1 MLSKMP
7 VRWGT
12 IVITLSDS
20 FKGNP
25 RQTFKLLINCMASK
39 ICLSNDILLN
49 SCSTPRSFLRST
61 LYSCEFTLRV
71 MFDRVFCVT
80 LRSLWSTQLLWQ
92 IKLIW
97 SDPSL
102 MECQPFGSSKEEV
115 LREVETLSVLW
126 MHCRFKYAGCLLP
139 FGPRCTRRTCLEN
152 NSFIKQP
159 RVQRVKSLLKFSF
172 SSFEC
177 FKMSF
182 TNTSPSS
189 AYS

>member
-1 MLSKMP
+1 MIFFSPFWWKFISPLFLWR
-7 VRWGT
+7 VT
-12 IVITLSDS
+12 
-20 FKGNP
+20 
-25 RQTFKLLINCMASK
+25 
-39 ICLSNDILLN
+39 N

-61 LYSCEFTLRV
+61 LHLWIHLKGNVRQSILCHSKFNYASLIAELPAF
-71 MFDRVFCVT
+71 VT
-80 LRSLWSTQLLWQ
+80 DKTDLVGSIFYGCL
-92 IKLIW
+92 
-97 SDPSL
+97 
-102 MECQPFGSSKEEV
+102 PFGSSKEEV

-126 MHCRFKYAGCLLP
+126 MRCRFKYARCLLT
-139 FGPRCTRRTCLEN
+139 FGPRCTRRTCSEN

-182 TNTSPSS
+182 TNTTPSS